1 MTRLNNC
8 IKEQIVGNAIVK
20 AGIIKKKDA
29 LRERRAAWVES
40 VRIQAIGG
48 EEVEAKIKAAEKKIK
63 SALKDIPES
72 LISGSVFRT
81 DYDIYLNV
89 AGCTTYGY
97 FHGGNNRRN
106 GEAVHKV
113 TPSSYTI
120 KQGDPL
126 ADEFHSIEKADSEVK
141 DEERNVRANV
151 MGALS
156 KVGSVKRLL
165 EMWPEAKELLP
176 EDLSPVK
183 AQLPAVKTE
192 DLNAMIG
199 LPTEA

>member
-1 MTRLNNC
+1 MTRLNNR
-8 IKEQIVGNAIVK
+8 IKEQIVDNAIIK
-20 AGIIKKKDA
+20 AGIIEKKA
-29 LRERRAAWVES
+29 SLRERRATWLEA
-40 VRIQAIGG
+40 VRIKAIGG

-63 SALKDIPES
+63 SALKGLPEDIVN
-72 LISGSVFRT
+72 GGVFRT

-89 AGCTTYGY
+89 AGCSFRAY
-97 FHGGNNRRN
+97 FNGGSNYR
-106 GEAVHKV
+106 GDQVHRI
-113 TPSSYTI
+113 TPTRYTI
-120 KQGDPL
+120 QQGDPL
-126 ADEFHSIEKADSEVK
+126 VDEFHAIESVK
-141 DEERNVRANV
+141 NELNDQETNVRANV

-156 KVGSVKRLL
+156 KVGSIKKLL

-183 AQLPAVKTE
+183 KQLPAVKTE